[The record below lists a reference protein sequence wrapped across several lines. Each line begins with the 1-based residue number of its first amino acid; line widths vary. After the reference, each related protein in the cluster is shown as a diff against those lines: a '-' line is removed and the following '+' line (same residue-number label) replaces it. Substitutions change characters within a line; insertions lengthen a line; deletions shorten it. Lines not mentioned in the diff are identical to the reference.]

1 MRQGYKNIY
10 VFSCLLILIFA
21 AVILAVFAGST
32 GLGVK
37 SIVSALL
44 DPFAQGL
51 EHDIIWK
58 IRMPRVLMSIL
69 VGSGLA
75 TCGAVFQGI
84 LRNPLAEPYT
94 LGVSGGAALGV
105 TVATVA
111 HLSSFFLPISAAL
124 GSLLCVL
131 LVYIVASKKNFS
143 NSTLILSG
151 VVLSYLFSSLVLFIF
166 SISRADDVYKV
177 ILWLMGDLSA
187 VTYANLKLCAVFV
200 LPMLAMLLFYAKELN
215 IMTLG
220 DEKARYLGVESV
232 NVKKICFVVASVIVG
247 SCVAAS
253 GMIAFAGL
261 IVPHIMRR
269 FVGSDH
275 KVLLPSSLLAGAFFM
290 VFCDTLART
299 LVRPLELPVGVITG
313 LFGGLFFLFFLLR
326 SKEWKV
332 F

>member
-1 MRQGYKNIY
+1 MKQNRKFIL
-10 VFSCLLILIFA
+10 VICCLFLLIFIA
-21 AVILAVFAGST
+21 SVMAVLSGSSGIDLKT
-32 GLGVK
+32 
-37 SIVSALL
+37 IVHALL
-44 DPFAQGL
+44 NPLSQGL

-58 IRMPRVLMSIL
+58 IRMPRVLMSML
-69 VGSGLA
+69 VGAGLA
-75 TCGAVFQGI
+75 TCGAVFQGL

-111 HLSSFFLPISAAL
+111 HLSSIFLPISAAL
-124 GSLLCVL
+124 GSLLCVV
-131 LVYIVASKKNFS
+131 LVYIVASRKNFS

-151 VVLSYLFSSLVLFIF
+151 VVLSYLFSSLVLFLF
-166 SISRADDVYKV
+166 SVSRADDVYKV
-177 ILWLMGDLSA
+177 ILWLMGDLSS
-187 VTYANLKLCAVFV
+187 VTYANLKLCAIFV
-200 LPMLAMLLFYAKELN
+200 LPMLVFLLFYSKELN

-232 NVKKICFVVASVIVG
+232 NIKKVCFVMASVVVG
-247 SCVAAS
+247 ACVAAS

-275 KVLLPSSLLAGAFFM
+275 KLLLPSSLLAGAFFM
-290 VFCDTLART
+290 LFCDTLART
-299 LVRPLELPVGVITG
+299 IVRPLELPVGVITG